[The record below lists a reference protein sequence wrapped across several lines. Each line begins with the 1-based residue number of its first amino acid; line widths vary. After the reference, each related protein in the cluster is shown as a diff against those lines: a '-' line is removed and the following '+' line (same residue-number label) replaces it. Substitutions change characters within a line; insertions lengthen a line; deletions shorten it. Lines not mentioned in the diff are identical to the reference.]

1 MLSRKVLTCML
12 LSALILTITS
22 VPVVL
27 VVAQE
32 PAPVPTAP
40 ETTFSWVVLA
50 WLIYSIVGLLASVSK
65 PGETFDTMKFVRSFL
80 IMLLTGVVS
89 IALHLAPGSV
99 TTQFGGILDMAA
111 TFILNTGPGL
121 WIIYAF
127 DKLIKLIM
135 NLKAKLEAA
144 HALAAAGPGPPKP

>member
-1 MLSRKVLTCML
+1 MSRKVLTCML
-12 LSALILTITS
+12 FSALILAIAT
-22 VPVVL
+22 VPVMV

-32 PAPVPTAP
+32 PAPVPVAP
-40 ETTFSWVVLA
+40 ETTFGWVVLA

-65 PGETFDTMKFVRSFL
+65 PGETFDTLKFVRSFL
-80 IMLLTGVVS
+80 IMLVTGLVS
-89 IALHLAPGSV
+89 IALHLTPGAI
-99 TTQFGGILDMAA
+99 TTQFGGILDMTA

-144 HALAAAGPGPPKP
+144 RALAAAGPGPPKP

>member
-1 MLSRKVLTCML
+1 MSRKILAFML

-32 PAPVPTAP
+32 PAPVPVAP
-40 ETTFSWVVLA
+40 ETTFGWVVLA
-50 WLIYSIVGLLASVSK
+50 WLIYSIIGLLASVSK
-65 PGETFDTMKFVRSFL
+65 PGETFDTLKFVRSFF

-89 IALHLAPGSV
+89 IALHLTPGIV

-121 WIIYAF
+121 WLIYAF

-135 NLKAKLEAA
+135 NLKTKLEAA
-144 HALAAAGPGPPKP
+144 CVLAKASPS